1 MIRCSAI
8 LKSSLAALQAPRRTR
23 VGIASELGYHKRLK
37 LLRDAMASLTIRH
50 VTTYRYRKPVAF
62 GEHRLMFRPRD
73 TDVQKVVTAHLAIT
87 PQPTSLDFIEDG
99 FGNQIGVARFSG
111 RATEL
116 RFESIVDVEHSPR
129 ANSRLEGAHAGTFPV
144 TYDEAERPQLLSSM
158 QRHYP
163 DPENAIGI
171 WASGFLP
178 ADVPIGNFELLVAM
192 TRGIRAGLRYQRREA
207 KGIQT
212 PQETLLLGQGS
223 CRDFAMLM
231 IEAARSLG
239 FAARFASGYLA
250 ASMDNPAGGSTHAW
264 AQVYLPVVGWIDFDP
279 TSGTTGAASVVT
291 VAVVQDPHHALPLH
305 GTYFGSAIDHLGMD
319 VHVRVIG
326 GAPDVMDTKEA

>member
-1 MIRCSAI
+1 
-8 LKSSLAALQAPRRTR
+8 
-23 VGIASELGYHKRLK
+23 
-37 LLRDAMASLTIRH
+37 MASLTIRH

-73 TDVQKVVTAHLAIT
+73 TDGQKVMTAHLAIS
-87 PQPTSLDFIEDG
+87 PPPASLDFIEDG
-99 FGNQIGVARFSG
+99 FGNQIGVAQFSA

-116 RFESIVDVEHSPR
+116 RFESIVDVERSPQ
-129 ANSRLEGAHAGTFPV
+129 ANGGLDGVRAGTFPV
-144 TYDEAERPQLLSSM
+144 TYDETERPELVSSM
-158 QRHYP
+158 ERHYS
-163 DPENAIGI
+163 DPENAIGA
-171 WASGFLP
+171 WASGFVP
-178 ADVPIGNFELLVAM
+178 ADAPIGNFELLVEM
-192 TRGIRAGLRYQRREA
+192 TRVINAGFRYQRREA

-264 AQVYLPVVGWIDFDP
+264 AQVYLPGAGWIDFDP
-279 TSGTTGAASVVT
+279 TSGTAGAASLVT

-305 GTYFGSAIDHLGMD
+305 GTYFGGAADHLGMD
-319 VHVRVIG
+319 VHVHVITE
-326 GAPDVMDTKEA
+326 APDVTNTKEAG

>member
-1 MIRCSAI
+1 M
-8 LKSSLAALQAPRRTR
+8 
-23 VGIASELGYHKRLK
+23 
-37 LLRDAMASLTIRH
+37 RDTMASLTIRH

-73 TDVQKVVTAHLAIT
+73 TGGQKVKTARLAIT
-87 PQPTSLDFIEDG
+87 PPPASLDFIEDS
-99 FGNQIGVARFSG
+99 FGNQIGVARFSA

-116 RFESIVDVEHSPR
+116 RFESIVDVEHSPQ
-129 ANSRLEGAHAGTFPV
+129 AHSSLDGACAGTFPV
-144 TYDEAERPQLLSSM
+144 IYDEPERFELQPFIDQ
-158 QRHYP
+158 HYP

-178 ADVPIGNFELLVAM
+178 ADAPIGNLELLVTM
-192 TRGIRAGLRYQRREA
+192 TRAIQAGFRYQRREA

-212 PQETLLLGQGS
+212 PQETLRLGQGS

-231 IEAARSLG
+231 IEAVRSLG

-250 ASMDNPAGGSTHAW
+250 ISMDDPAGGSTHAW
-264 AQVYLPVVGWIDFDP
+264 AQVCLPRVGWIDFDP
-279 TSGTTGAASVVT
+279 TTGTTGASSVVT

-305 GTYFGSAIDHLGMD
+305 GTYFGDATDHIGMD
-319 VHVRVIG
+319 VHVHVIND
-326 GAPDVMDTKEA
+326 ASDLMDTKEA